1 MNLAHTASLVNYFNV
16 LDNVVLETLNGNS
29 AWALIKTE
37 VFSRSRTYNF
47 SDPDQVFPEIG
58 FSLTLKRVSEYYVYN
73 IIAPV
78 LLLTLLSWLVFVI
91 PVKAGEKMGLQI
103 TIMLSFSVMLLVMGD
118 IAPRSGKTT
127 PLIGMKMQCMC
138 IKIVYLSQLDRS
150 FFILWFAFLF
160 AASFI
165 INIMCLLS
173 ASLVISIWI
182 LNLYFH
188 SDDKPVPKW
197 IKWLVLEWLATTV
210 CLKCRCPVSKVSAAN
225 SGSPET
231 RIVMGSVASINVN
244 EDFSS
249 RKKTGKEII
258 QPGYVCAFI
267 PRSVEKEE
275 AAAISDQNK
284 SDWQSLARVLDRFF
298 LVISLVAIIIITV
311 MTYTEYNSND

>member
-1 MNLAHTASLVNYFNV
+1 MPWVTKCIKTIEDPQDWHDLSTVLIFKFLSLVRKFV
-16 LDNVVLETLNGNS
+16 
-29 AWALIKTE
+29 ALI
-37 VFSRSRTYNF
+37 FF
-47 SDPDQVFPEIG
+47 
-58 FSLTLKRVSEYYVYN
+58 
-73 IIAPV
+73 A
-78 LLLTLLSWLVFVI
+78 
-91 PVKAGEKMGLQI
+91 
-103 TIMLSFSVMLLVMGD
+103 SVQMK
-118 IAPRSGKTT
+118 IYHSQT
-127 PLIGMKMQCMC
+127 PQCMC

-165 INIMCLLS
+165 INITCLLS
-173 ASLVISIWI
+173 APLVISIWI
-182 LNLYFH
+182 LNLYYH
-188 SDDKPVPKW
+188 SADKPVPKW

-225 SGSPET
+225 SGSPDT

-298 LVISLVAIIIITV
+298 LGISLVAIIIITV
-311 MTYTEYNSND
+311 MTYTAYNWND